1 MKLSELKKIIHS
13 VIKEAEEEQ
22 PSVKDNNDAATKLNT
37 AFKTQDVSSFVDQ
50 FKTIA
55 SDPKVQAILK
65 AGVTDGDPKDEQI
78 QYAKGNIAVKGL
90 LPTQNE
96 IGFDQSIA
104 NILTDQYG
112 SLKSILGGN
121 ADVGGPIVTYNGKY
135 VIDGHHRWSQ
145 VYAANPNASMENLDI
160 RGNLSPTEI
169 LKIVHAAIAAKVG
182 GVPSSNPQGINILKG
197 VTEKQVLD
205 AVNSKLSD
213 TATKNIWA
221 ENGQKDN
228 NAIAKYI
235 YNNLKTLI
243 TKNKPVAGAP
253 GRKDMPQTDNKGAAT
268 DKLAL
273 LQKGIVNFDNPQPTD
288 VKEHIKEAKRLQKL
302 AGIIT
307 ESKSIK
313 EVAPAAPAPAP
324 KQTADVASLTKMIQS
339 NTSLMNKLKTVNSG
353 QEVTETIA
361 FILNN
366 INPKA
371 TGVNKSKLK
380 SIIDQRFQ

>member
-1 MKLSELKKIIHS
+1 MDILKIKQIIREA
-13 VIKEAEEEQ
+13 ILEAEEEQ
-22 PSVKDNNDAATKLNT
+22 TAAVGDAANKLAS
-37 AFKTQDVSSFVDQ
+37 AFKTQDVSSFVSQ
-50 FKTIA
+50 FKEIA

-65 AGVTDGDPKDEQI
+65 AGATDGNPGDEKI
-78 QYAKGNIAVKGL
+78 SYSKGNVAVKGL
-90 LPTQNE
+90 LPTQSE

-160 RGNLSPTEI
+160 KGKLSPTEI

-197 VTEKQVLD
+197 ITEKQVLD

-213 TATKNIWA
+213 TAKNIWA

-273 LQKGIVNFDNPQPTD
+273 LQKGIINFNEPKDSD
-288 VKEHIKEAKRLQKL
+288 VKKESLDTDRIAEAKRLQKL
-302 AGIIT
+302 AGI
-307 ESKSIK
+307 
-313 EVAPAAPAPAP
+313 
-324 KQTADVASLTKMIQS
+324 
-339 NTSLMNKLKTVNSG
+339 LKG
-353 QEVTETIA
+353 
-361 FILNN
+361 
-366 INPKA
+366 
-371 TGVNKSKLK
+371 
-380 SIIDQRFQ
+380 

>member
-1 MKLSELKKIIHS
+1 MNILKIRQIIREA
-13 VIKEAEEEQ
+13 ILEAEEEK
-22 PSVKDNNDAATKLNT
+22 PAAVSNEKDAANKLAS
-37 AFKTQDVSSFVDQ
+37 AFKTQDVASFVSQ
-50 FKTIA
+50 FKDIA

-65 AGVTDGDPKDEQI
+65 AGATDGDPNDEQI
-78 QYAKGNIAVKGL
+78 TYSKGTVAVKGL
-90 LPTQNE
+90 LPTQSE

-160 RGNLSPTEI
+160 KGKLSPTEI

-182 GVPSSNPQGINILKG
+182 KVPSSNPQGINILKG

-213 TATKNIWA
+213 TAKSIWA

-228 NAIAKYI
+228 NAVAKHI

-253 GRKDMPQTDNKGAAT
+253 GRKDMPQTDQGGAAT

-273 LQKGIVNFDNPQPTD
+273 LQKGIVNFNDPKDSD
-288 VKEHIKEAKRLQKL
+288 VKKESLNIDKIAEAKRLQKL
-302 AGIIT
+302 AGI
-307 ESKSIK
+307 
-313 EVAPAAPAPAP
+313 
-324 KQTADVASLTKMIQS
+324 
-339 NTSLMNKLKTVNSG
+339 LKG
-353 QEVTETIA
+353 
-361 FILNN
+361 
-366 INPKA
+366 
-371 TGVNKSKLK
+371 
-380 SIIDQRFQ
+380 